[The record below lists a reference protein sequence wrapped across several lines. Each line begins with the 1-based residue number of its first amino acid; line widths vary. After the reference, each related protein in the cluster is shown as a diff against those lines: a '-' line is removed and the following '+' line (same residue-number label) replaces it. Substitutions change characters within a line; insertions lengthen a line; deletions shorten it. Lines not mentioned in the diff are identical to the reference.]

1 VRCLGAPVLMSEHLE
16 SSPLV
21 VVQLRHCSPVSVS
34 RGGCSFQFGRAS
46 TGRTFIPLA
55 EANVEG
61 AKKLIEF
68 TLIDEGRTLQRDA
81 DAVR

>member
-1 VRCLGAPVLMSEHLE
+1 
-16 SSPLV
+16 
-21 VVQLRHCSPVSVS
+21 
-34 RGGCSFQFGRAS
+34 
-46 TGRTFIPLA
+46 LA

-61 AKKLIEF
+61 AKKLLEF